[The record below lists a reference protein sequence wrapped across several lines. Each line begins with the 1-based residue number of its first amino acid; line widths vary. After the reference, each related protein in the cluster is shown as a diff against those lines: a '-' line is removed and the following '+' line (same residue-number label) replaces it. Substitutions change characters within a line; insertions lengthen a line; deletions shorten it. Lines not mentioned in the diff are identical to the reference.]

1 MRLLHLDEARRKSG
15 FQPMEG
21 FQKFAVLG
29 HPALQVVNDAFH
41 VDDEHCT
48 LNALAVGLDRMIGIG
63 NGAVGVGE
71 EGEGKVELLS
81 VVLMRLYRGGVDS
94 QNGCVG
100 CVELGPVVPQGL
112 ELAVSTRCVVS
123 AVEDQ

>member
-1 MRLLHLDEARRKSG
+1 MHLDEARRRSG

-21 FQKFAVLG
+21 FQKLAVLG
-29 HPALQVVNDAFH
+29 HPALQVVNDAFP

-48 LNALAVGLDRMIGIG
+48 LNALAVGFDRVIGVG

-71 EGEGKVELLS
+71 ERERKVELLS
-81 VVLMRLYRGGVDS
+81 IVLVRLHGGGVDG
-94 QNGCVG
+94 QDGRIG

-112 ELAVSTRCVVS
+112 ELAVSTRGVVS

>member
-1 MRLLHLDEARRKSG
+1 MRLLHLEKARSGLG

-21 FQKFAVLG
+21 FEEFAVLR
-29 HPALQVVNDAFH
+29 HSALQVANYTIH
-41 VDDEHCT
+41 VDDEHRT
-48 LNALAVGLDRMIGIG
+48 LDALAVGFDRVIGVG

-71 EGEGKVELLS
+71 ERERKVELLS
-81 VVLMRLYRGGVDS
+81 IVLMRLHGGGVDG
-94 QNGCVG
+94 QDDRVG
-100 CVELGPVVPQGL
+100 CVELNPVVPQGL